1 MREKKFIVI
10 DTETAN
16 DISFPLPY
24 DIGWIVSNRK
34 GEILEQYSF
43 VVYEIYCKEKEL
55 MKSAYYAEKIPQY
68 EQEIKEGKRII
79 KSFWT
84 IRKIFLDCIE
94 RNNISDIYAYNMNF
108 DKRAL
113 NNDTKYICKPWFYY
127 FFPKGMN
134 YKCIW
139 RAACDLLMARASF
152 INWAEIHGFESP
164 SGNLYTNA
172 EVCYK
177 YLTNQ
182 LDFEESHTGL
192 EDVLIENTI
201 LNWCFRQKK
210 KMNTEPNSACWQTVQ
225 KKRKEM
231 RNRQTI

>member
-1 MREKKFIVI
+1 MRENRFIIV

-16 DISFPLPY
+16 DITFPLPY

-34 GEILEQYSF
+34 GETIESYSF

-55 MKSAYYAEKIPQY
+55 MQSAYYAEKIPQY
-68 EQEIKEGKRII
+68 ERDIANGQRTI

-84 IRKIFLDCIE
+84 IRKIFLDCME
-94 RNNISDIYAYNMNF
+94 RHNVKDIYAYNMNF

-113 NNDTKYICKPWFYY
+113 NNDTKYICKPWLKW
-127 FFPKGMN
+127 FFPKDIN

-139 RAACDLLMARASF
+139 RAACELLMARASF
-152 INWAEIHGFESP
+152 INWAEINGFESP
-164 SGNLYTNA
+164 AGNLYTSA

-192 EDVLIENTI
+192 EDVLIESYI

-210 KMNTEPNSACWQTVQ
+210 KMNTEPYSACWQIVQ
-225 KKRKEM
+225 RKRKEM
-231 RNRQTI
+231 KNKQD